1 MTGGMDM
8 KRKQTVNGPMNMMRA
23 MTPIGMAMETD
34 RHGQNLQR
42 QKLMQEQLPAMRS
55 SRRST
60 ARARAKV
67 AMMDASIVE
76 ANGTWRVTA

>member
-1 MTGGMDM
+1 MTGGMDT
-8 KRKQTVNGPMNMMRA
+8 RKQMANGSMSTTRT
-23 MTPIGMAMETD
+23 MTLTGMAMEMD
-34 RHGQNLQR
+34 PHGQNLR
-42 QKLMQEQLPAMRS
+42 PQKLMPEQLPAMRS